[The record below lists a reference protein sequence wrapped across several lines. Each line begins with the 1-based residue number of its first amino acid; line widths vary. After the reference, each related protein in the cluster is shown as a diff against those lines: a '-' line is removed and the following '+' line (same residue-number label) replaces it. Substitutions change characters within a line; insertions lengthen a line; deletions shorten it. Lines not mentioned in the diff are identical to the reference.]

1 MTDRSAAPVDPRIA
15 TVFVIDD
22 DPFALRLV
30 RHQLHALGFTHV
42 VVFERARE
50 AVEALHRDPGAAS
63 LILLDLQMPDM
74 DGIEAVR
81 HLAELP
87 YDGALI
93 LVSGEDQRVLATA
106 SAVARARAL
115 DVRGCI
121 TKPVTPEQLRR
132 VIEAPTHRSAPLVP
146 RKRYAPEEIQRAID
160 NGEMVNHYQ
169 PKVEFATGRVTGVEA
184 LVRWQHPVDG
194 LVFPEQFVGVAEEQQ
209 LIDPLTRA
217 VLRGALAQART
228 WQDAGLNLTVAVN
241 VSVDN
246 LAALD
251 FPDFI
256 ERAVREAG
264 VSNKQLVL
272 EVTETRLMTNV
283 LLALDIL
290 TRLRLKH
297 ISLSIDDFGTGHSSL
312 AQLRNIPF
320 DELKIDGGFVH
331 GADRDTSAH
340 AILEASLGI
349 ARQLGLKTVA
359 EGVETLA
366 DWQLMQSLDCDLA
379 QGYFV
384 TRPMPAE
391 AFTAWQ
397 IAWAKRVSALLP
409 S

>member
-1 MTDRSAAPVDPRIA
+1 MKI
-15 TVFVIDD
+15 FVIDD
-22 DPFALRLV
+22 DPFALHLV
-30 RHQLHALGFTHV
+30 SHQLRALGFRQIS
-42 VVFERARE
+42 VFERARD
-50 AVEALHRDPGAAS
+50 AVEELDRDPAAAS

-74 DGIEAVR
+74 DGIEVVR
-81 HLAELP
+81 HLAQQH
-87 YDGALI
+87 YDGGLI

-115 DVRGCI
+115 DVRGFI
-121 TKPVTPEQLRR
+121 TKPVTPDQLRR
-132 VIEAPTHRSAPLVP
+132 VIEAPAHRSAPRIP
-146 RKRYAPEEIQRAID
+146 RKRYEPEEIQRAIA
-160 NGEMVNHYQ
+160 NNELVNHYQ

-194 LVFPEQFVGVAEEQQ
+194 LVFPEQFVGVAEEHR

-217 VLRGALAQART
+217 VLRGALAQARE
-228 WQDAGLNLTVAVN
+228 WQDDGLILTVAVN

-246 LAALD
+246 LVALD

-320 DELKIDGGFVH
+320 DELKIDRGFVH
-331 GADRDTSAH
+331 GANRDTSAH
-340 AILEASLGI
+340 AILEASLGV

-359 EGVETLA
+359 EGVETLS
-366 DWQLMQSLDCDLA
+366 DWQLMQSLNCDVA

-384 TRPMPAE
+384 TRPIPVE
-391 AFTAWQ
+391 AFASWH
-397 IAWAKRVSALLP
+397 IAWDKRVSSLVP

>member
-1 MTDRSAAPVDPRIA
+1 
-15 TVFVIDD
+15 
-22 DPFALRLV
+22 
-30 RHQLHALGFTHV
+30 
-42 VVFERARE
+42 
-50 AVEALHRDPGAAS
+50 
-63 LILLDLQMPDM
+63 
-74 DGIEAVR
+74 
-81 HLAELP
+81 
-87 YDGALI
+87 
-93 LVSGEDQRVLATA
+93 
-106 SAVARARAL
+106 
-115 DVRGCI
+115 
-121 TKPVTPEQLRR
+121 
-132 VIEAPTHRSAPLVP
+132 
-146 RKRYAPEEIQRAID
+146 
-160 NGEMVNHYQ
+160 MVNHYQ
-169 PKVEFATGRVTGVEA
+169 PKVEFATGRLTGVEA

-209 LIDPLTRA
+209 LIDSLTRA
-217 VLRGALAQART
+217 VLRSALAQARA
-228 WQDAGLNLTVAVN
+228 WQDAGLSLTVAVN

-256 ERAVREAG
+256 ERAVHDAG
-264 VSNKQLVL
+264 VSNEQLVL
-272 EVTETRLMTNV
+272 EVTETRLMKNV

-312 AQLRNIPF
+312 AQLRNVPF

-331 GADRDTSAH
+331 GADRDASAH

-366 DWQLMQSLDCDLA
+366 DWQLMQSLNCDVA

-391 AFTAWQ
+391 AFASWQ
-397 IAWAKRVSALLP
+397 IAWGKRVSALLP
-409 S
+409 A

>member
-1 MTDRSAAPVDPRIA
+1 
-15 TVFVIDD
+15 
-22 DPFALRLV
+22 
-30 RHQLHALGFTHV
+30 
-42 VVFERARE
+42 
-50 AVEALHRDPGAAS
+50 
-63 LILLDLQMPDM
+63 MPDM
-74 DGIEAVR
+74 DGIEVVR
-81 HLAELP
+81 HLAQQQ
-87 YDGALI
+87 YDGGLI

-115 DVRGCI
+115 DVRGFI
-121 TKPVTPEQLRR
+121 TKPVTPDQLRR
-132 VIEAPTHRSAPLVP
+132 VIEAPAHRSAPRIP
-146 RKRYAPEEIQRAID
+146 RKRYEPGEIQRAIA
-160 NGEMVNHYQ
+160 NNELVNHYQ

-194 LVFPEQFVGVAEEQQ
+194 LVFPEQFVGVAEEHR

-217 VLRGALAQART
+217 VLRSALAQARA
-228 WQDAGLNLTVAVN
+228 WQDAGLILTVAVN

-246 LAALD
+246 LVALD

-312 AQLRNIPF
+312 AQLRTIPF
-320 DELKIDGGFVH
+320 DELKIDRGFVH

-340 AILEASLGI
+340 AILEASLGV

-359 EGVETLA
+359 EGVETLT
-366 DWQLMQSLDCDLA
+366 DWQLMQSLNCDVA

-384 TRPMPAE
+384 TRPIPVD
-391 AFTAWQ
+391 AFASWHLAWD
-397 IAWAKRVSALLP
+397 KRVDALIPL
-409 S
+409 